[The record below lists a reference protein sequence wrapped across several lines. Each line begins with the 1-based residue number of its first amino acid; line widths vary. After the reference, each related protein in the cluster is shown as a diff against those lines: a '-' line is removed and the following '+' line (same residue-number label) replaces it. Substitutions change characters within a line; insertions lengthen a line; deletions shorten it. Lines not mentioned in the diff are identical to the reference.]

1 MPENQNPEGAV
12 TGQWSDPYTSFH
24 FAIDING
31 VTEGRFV
38 ECSNLGVEVEAIMYR
53 EAGANQIVHRLPG
66 RVEYADLTL
75 RYGMTGS
82 IQLWQW
88 MQSSI
93 AGTVERRNV
102 SVVMYG
108 HDGATEVM
116 RWNLLNAWPRSWRGT
131 QLDALGNQVAIESL
145 ILVFEEFE
153 RVPGTGAAAGG
164 EEEGGESSP
173 ATG

>member
-1 MPENQNPEGAV
+1 MPETQNADAATS
-12 TGQWSDPYTSFH
+12 TGQWTDPYTSFH

-38 ECSNLGVEVEAIMYR
+38 ECSSLGVEVEAIKYR
-53 EAGANQIVHRLPG
+53 EAGAHQIVHRLPG

-82 IQLWQW
+82 TQLWRW

-108 HDGATEVM
+108 RDGASEVM
-116 RWNLLNAWPRSWRGT
+116 RWNLRNAWPRSWRGAP
-131 QLDALGNQVAIESL
+131 LDAMGSQVAVETL
-145 ILVFEEFE
+145 VLVFDELE
-153 RVPGTGAAAGG
+153 RVPATGGGAAADAGTAG
-164 EEEGGESSP
+164 
-173 ATG
+173 